1 VSPRSNRDRHARLRP
16 SRAQAINSG
25 ALNAEF
31 CSRLVADLLSQGVH
45 DVCISP
51 GSRSGPLA
59 IAFARDP
66 SVRHFV
72 MVDERSSGFFSLGL
86 AKRTGRPVAIVCTS
100 GTATAELAPAAY
112 EAGNSD
118 TPLLLLTADRPP
130 ELHQIGANQTIEQRG
145 IYGSAVRWSFDPG
158 CPRDGPESRASWHRM
173 AERAV
178 AEALGAR
185 PGPVH
190 LNLPFREPLLPPAP
204 EWPAPVAAVPA
215 SLATPAP
222 PSGEAVARLHQELRQ
237 ASRPLVFC
245 GGMPAGERLNSAL
258 SQLVRR
264 RGAVVL
270 AEPTSQ
276 LRRRSMPGL
285 VPSYDLLA
293 ASVPELLPRPDLVL
307 MIGEPPTSKSLS
319 SWLSGLSPRT
329 IRLAP
334 VWKDPS
340 LLASVQLPGDPAA
353 LLRGATAGLLSSAES
368 GWSER
373 WQSLDEAATQAV
385 AASLSTTPLYE
396 AQAVRALA
404 SVLPPHSTLVVA
416 SSLAVREVD
425 SHWPA
430 GRPSWTLLA
439 NRGASGIDGTI
450 STAAGAAAGAPRDK
464 TVVLLGDLA
473 LYHDMNG
480 LWALG
485 RHGLPLLVVVL
496 DNGGGAIFNRLA
508 PVEFSDVFE
517 ELFATPVGLDH
528 AAVAALYGLDFE
540 RIDALRQLPAAI
552 RRGLRSGRPGLLSVA
567 FSAASSAEGNRV
579 VVSAVGAAVRR
590 LIASSE

>member
-1 VSPRSNRDRHARLRP
+1 
-16 SRAQAINSG
+16 
-25 ALNAEF
+25 
-31 CSRLVADLLSQGVH
+31 VADLLSQGVR

-59 IAFARDP
+59 VAFARAP

-72 MVDERSSGFFSLGL
+72 MVDERSSGFFALGL
-86 AKRTGRPVAIVCTS
+86 AKRTGRPVAILCTS
-100 GTATAELAPAAY
+100 GTAAAELAPAAY
-112 EAGNSD
+112 EAGSSD

-130 ELHQIGANQTIEQRG
+130 ELQQIGANQTIDQRG
-145 IYGSAVRWSFDPG
+145 MYGSAVRWSFDPG
-158 CPRDGPESRASWHRM
+158 CPRDSPETRASWHRM

-178 AEALGAR
+178 AETLGAR

-204 EWPAPVAAVPA
+204 EWPAPAAT
-215 SLATPAP
+215 ATVSRSAQAP
-222 PSGEAVARLHQELRQ
+222 PSGEHVAQLHQELRQ

-245 GGMPAGERLNSAL
+245 GGMPAGARLTTAL
-258 SQLVRR
+258 TQLVRR

-285 VPSYDLLA
+285 VPNYDLLA
-293 ASVPELLPRPDLVL
+293 AAVPELLPRPDLVL

-319 SWLSGLSPRT
+319 SWLSGLGPRT
-329 IRLAP
+329 LRLAP

-353 LLRGATAGLLSSAES
+353 LLRRATAGLPSSTEG
-368 GWSER
+368 GWAER
-373 WQSLDEAATQAV
+373 WQSLDRAATRAV
-385 AASLSTTPLYE
+385 AASLATAPLYE

-404 SVLPPHSTLVVA
+404 SVLPSRSTLVIG

-450 STAAGAAAGAPRDK
+450 STAGGAAAGAPGDK

-508 PVEFSDVFE
+508 PVEFKDLFE
-517 ELFATPVGLDH
+517 ELFATPVGLDQ

-540 RIDALRQLPAAI
+540 RIDAVEQLPGAI
-552 RRGLRSGRPGLLSVA
+552 RRGLRSERPRLLSVT
-567 FSAASSAEGNRV
+567 FSAASSAEGSRN
-579 VVSAVGAAVRR
+579 VVSAVGAAVRQ

>member
-1 VSPRSNRDRHARLRP
+1 
-16 SRAQAINSG
+16 
-25 ALNAEF
+25 
-31 CSRLVADLLSQGVH
+31 VADLRSQGVR

-59 IAFARDP
+59 IAFARDA

-72 MVDERSSGFFSLGL
+72 MVDERSSGFFALGL

-118 TPLLLLTADRPP
+118 TPLLLLTADRPA
-130 ELHQIGANQTIEQRG
+130 ELQQIGANQTIEQRG
-145 IYGSAVRWSFDPG
+145 MYGSAVRWSFDPG
-158 CPRDGPESRASWHRM
+158 CPRDSPDTRASWHRM

-178 AEALGAR
+178 AEALGPR

-204 EWPAPVAAVPA
+204 KWPAPVAAAPV
-215 SLATPAP
+215 SLSSPVP
-222 PSGEAVARLHQELRQ
+222 PSGEDVARLHQELRQ
-237 ASRPLVFC
+237 AARPLIFC
-245 GGMPAGERLNSAL
+245 GGMPAGGRLNTAL
-258 SQLVRR
+258 SHLARR

-276 LRRRSMPGL
+276 LRRQSMPGL

-293 ASVPELLPRPDLVL
+293 AAVPELLPRPDLVL

-319 SWLSGLSPRT
+319 SWLTGLGERPL
-329 IRLAP
+329 RLAP

-340 LLASVQLPGDPAA
+340 LMASVRLPGDPAA
-353 LLRGATAGLLSSAES
+353 LLRRATAGLPASAES
-368 GWSER
+368 GWSGR
-373 WQSLDEAATQAV
+373 WQSLNEAATQAV
-385 AASLSTTPLYE
+385 AVTLATTALYE

-404 SVLPPHSTLVVA
+404 TALPPRSTVVVA

-430 GRPSWTLLA
+430 GRPTWTLLA

-450 STAAGAAAGAPRDK
+450 STAAGAAAGAPLDK
-464 TVVLLGDLA
+464 TVVLMGDLA

-485 RHGLPLLVVVL
+485 RHGLPLLVIVL

-508 PVEFSDVFE
+508 PVEFKDVFE

-528 AAVAALYGLDFE
+528 AAVAALYGLAFE
-540 RIDALRQLPAAI
+540 RIEAVEQLPGAI

-567 FSAASSAEGNRV
+567 FSAASSAAGSRA
-579 VVSAVGAAVRR
+579 VVSAVQAAVRR
-590 LIASSE
+590 LIASSK